1 MVLGKLGRT
10 VTSGSECKDIARVQR
25 VVDSAIERHQE
36 ILILIPQ
43 IS

>member
-1 MVLGKLGRT
+1 MALGKLGRT
-10 VTSGSECKDIARVQR
+10 VTTGGESKDIAGVKR
-25 VVDSAIERHQE
+25 VVDSAIEGHQE